1 MIKVMHALTVDNLVF
16 GCESGRL
23 EILLVR
29 HGDGDSIGQW
39 GLPGDWLL
47 DHETLSEAAARVL
60 LDKTGLSD
68 IYLEQLKTFSDL
80 GRHPTERII
89 TTAFFSLIAPDAS
102 KLVVGTYQLDVKW
115 FPVNEIPKLI
125 FDHQAILEA
134 GIMHLKHKVCH
145 EPIGFNLLPEKFSL
159 LELQMLYEG
168 ILGVSLDKPNFRRK
182 MQKMNLLI
190 SCDEKQLGVAHR
202 AAALYR
208 FDKERYFEL
217 KQQGFVFEV

>member
-1 MIKVMHALTVDNLVF
+1 M
-16 GCESGRL
+16 
-23 EILLVR
+23 
-29 HGDGDSIGQW
+29 
-39 GLPGDWLL
+39 
-47 DHETLSEAAARVL
+47 
-60 LDKTGLSD
+60 
-68 IYLEQLKTFSDL
+68 
-80 GRHPTERII
+80 
-89 TTAFFSLIAPDAS
+89 TACLFRS
-102 KLVVGTYQLDVKW
+102 
-115 FPVNEIPKLI
+115 
-125 FDHQAILEA
+125 
-134 GIMHLKHKVCH
+134 
-145 EPIGFNLLPEKFSL
+145 KFSL